1 MFLAWMLGLLALIYL
16 IGMLPAL
23 FLFIVLYMRLDGSE
37 RWSHVLAVAASIT
50 VFNFVLFDYMLKI
63 PWPRA
68 VIGELLPGLRYT
80 YSLF

>member
-1 MFLAWMLGLLALIYL
+1 
-16 IGMLPAL
+16 
-23 FLFIVLYMRLDGSE
+23 MRIDGTE
-37 RWSHVLAVAASIT
+37 RWSLVFGVAASIT

-68 VIGELLPGLRYT
+68 VIGELLPGLRYS